1 MIIASLTTIPGRLL
15 NIFPMLE
22 SLVNQS
28 EPFDEIYLNLAR
40 TSRKGLPYDLDEFN
54 NRLANSQKLR
64 NKIKVTVSDVDHGPI
79 MKTLPL
85 LSKYNDKDI
94 WIISFD
100 DDHLV
105 HPDTLK
111 ILKPYISVYP
121 DSAMSL
127 SGFIVGD
134 LPFVFEYVWN
144 TKDVIRVDWILGVSL
159 IVYRSD
165 MIEYNDLINFDE
177 VKDKEL
183 RRLFVNNDDHWINY
197 WLAKKGVQRLVLP
210 HKQSDLLTPITLNG
224 QDGISN
230 GKDFFEHNYTLANY
244 IRDIGLYKERIHN
257 PFLSV
262 GGIVILILLFSA
274 LLIYIGIRVKTIF
287 LPLITIMILVYVLI
301 WLRLSNILD
310 LLGYLKYYLL
320 VYPIMLLVVALMFAS

>member
-40 TSRKGLPYDLDEFN
+40 NSRKGIPYDLDEFN
-54 NRLANSQKLR
+54 NRLANNQKLR
-64 NKIKVTVSDVDHGPI
+64 DKIKVTVSDVDHGPI

-85 LSKYNDKDI
+85 LSEYHDKDI

-100 DDHLV
+100 DDHLA

-111 ILKPYISVYP
+111 ILKPYILTYP

-144 TKDVIRVDWILGVSL
+144 TKDVIHVDWILGVSL
-159 IVYRSD
+159 IIYRSD
-165 MIEYNDLINFDE
+165 MIEY
-177 VKDKEL
+177 K
-183 RRLFVNNDDHWINY
+183 DDHWINY
-197 WLAKKGVQRLVLP
+197 WLSKKGVQRIVLP

-244 IRDIGLYKERIHN
+244 MKSIGVYKEKSHN

-262 GGIVILILLFSA
+262 GGVIILILLISA
-274 LLIYIGIRVKTIF
+274 LLIYIGIMVRTIF
-287 LPLITIMILVYVLI
+287 LPLMTIMILVYILI
-301 WLRLSNILD
+301 WLRLSNLFD
-310 LLGYLKYYLL
+310 LLGYLKYYLF
-320 VYPIMLLVVALMFAS
+320 VYPIMLLVVALMFTS